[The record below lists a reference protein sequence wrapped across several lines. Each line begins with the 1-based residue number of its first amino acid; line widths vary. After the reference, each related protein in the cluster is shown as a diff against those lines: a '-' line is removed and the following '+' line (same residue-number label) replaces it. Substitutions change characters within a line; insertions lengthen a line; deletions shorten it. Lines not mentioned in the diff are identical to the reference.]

1 MNVAKSLRSGRP
13 PRRAPHATHFASHL
27 CPSAHFPRRRSTS
40 TDPMPLE
47 AADASSPLQVVAGH
61 PGTAPF
67 EGLLWDSNHPH
78 AARRPAS
85 RPVASLSAKG
95 APLRGQQS
103 FWRVRQPS
111 RDFPVSRSE
120 PVPTGA
126 SHYTRRLCSSAQR
139 APQRLWVVKNGYVPR
154 PPRIETPRGPP
165 DTTYGAAR
173 VAGPGRGI
181 THPFGAT
188 HRAPWAPAWARLGF
202 KGYRRHLSEQ
212 YSTPIRTA
220 E

>member
-27 CPSAHFPRRRSTS
+27 CPSAHLPRGRSTP

-47 AADASSPLQVVAGH
+47 AADASSPLQGWQASR
-61 PGTAPF
+61 
-67 EGLLWDSNHPH
+67 GLRRSRDCFGIRTTRTQLEDRPH
-78 AARRPAS
+78 APWRR
-85 RPVASLSAKG
+85 SLR
-95 APLRGQQS
+95 RGRLCVGS
-103 FWRVRQPS
+103 SPFWRVRQPS

-154 PPRIETPRGPP
+154 PPR
-165 DTTYGAAR
+165 
-173 VAGPGRGI
+173 V
-181 THPFGAT
+181 
-188 HRAPWAPAWARLGF
+188 
-202 KGYRRHLSEQ
+202 
-212 YSTPIRTA
+212 STPARRA
-220 E
+220 HQRDRALQ

>member
-1 MNVAKSLRSGRP
+1 MPFGTFSPWKVNVDGSDATGS
-13 PRRAPHATHFASHL
+13 RR
-27 CPSAHFPRRRSTS
+27 CVESTS
-40 TDPMPLE
+40 R
-47 AADASSPLQVVAGH
+47 VAGL

-188 HRAPWAPAWARLGF
+188 HRAPWAPAWALLGF
-202 KGYRRHLSEQ
+202 NRSKQKIRR
-212 YSTPIRTA
+212 R
-220 E
+220 

>member
-1 MNVAKSLRSGRP
+1 M
-13 PRRAPHATHFASHL
+13 
-27 CPSAHFPRRRSTS
+27 
-40 TDPMPLE
+40 
-47 AADASSPLQVVAGH
+47 AGL

-78 AARRPAS
+78 AARRPVS

-202 KGYRRHLSEQ
+202 KGYSSIFCEW
-212 YSTPIRTA
+212 YCTPIKKPKPRCRFDARRRMAMKIAWVVRLAHVHRGVKAQRRWYADERAPCTCVRRVSTRKSSF
-220 E
+220 

>member
-1 MNVAKSLRSGRP
+1 M
-13 PRRAPHATHFASHL
+13 
-27 CPSAHFPRRRSTS
+27 
-40 TDPMPLE
+40 
-47 AADASSPLQVVAGH
+47 VAGH

-139 APQRLWVVKNGYVPR
+139 APQRLWVVKNGSVPR
-154 PPRIETPRGPP
+154 PPRVEAPLGPP

-173 VAGPGRGI
+173 VAGPGRVI
-181 THPFGAT
+181 TPSLRGDAQGAVG
-188 HRAPWAPAWARLGF
+188 ARLAVAAAVPRTLPQSLTMLQSCEPKWLCQMYPSFSIASSPSPLLLPPHPG
-202 KGYRRHLSEQ
+202 RH
-212 YSTPIRTA
+212 T
-220 E
+220 

>member
-139 APQRLWVVKNGYVPR
+139 APQRLPVGREKWIRAPTAVHRDAPGPSRHNLW
-154 PPRIETPRGPP
+154 RGPGCRTRQGHNP
-165 DTTYGAAR
+165 SLGGDAQGA
-173 VAGPGRGI
+173 VG
-181 THPFGAT
+181 
-188 HRAPWAPAWARLGF
+188 ARLGAF
-202 KGYRRHLSEQ
+202 GF
-212 YSTPIRTA
+212 
-220 E
+220 